1 MLISSAGGNPIYRAL
16 LQLSTPIPRARVQSL
31 AALAL
36 TLIIALMPRHSLAQP
51 QPEPWSAVTSA
62 AQREGRLTVYNG
74 TGFRVVRLLADQ
86 FQRDYG
92 IAVDVLDGRA
102 SEIRERGGIETVVR
116 ALRRRVN
123 AHGTAEGT
131 LHLL

>member
-36 TLIIALMPRHSLAQP
+36 TLIIALVPRHSLAQP
-51 QPEPWSAVTSA
+51 QPWSSVTSA

-74 TGFRVVRLLADQ
+74 TGFRVVRLLANQ

-92 IAVDVLDGRA
+92 MAVDVFDGRA
-102 SEIRERGGIETVVR
+102 S
-116 ALRRRVN
+116 
-123 AHGTAEGT
+123 
-131 LHLL
+131 